1 MTVGA
6 KLKNVSAE
14 SHAKFKNEKKMAI
27 AHRAAVV
34 LLVKELSNDSILK
47 EAISCEDEEFLL
59 FLLIREQQSHVCIEN
74 YFERIKPLYSVS
86 DFLSH
91 FYISRTT
98 VSCLEYLLATCPG
111 LPHGLRNGGSKY

>member
-1 MTVGA
+1 M
-6 KLKNVSAE
+6 SAE

-34 LLVKELSNDSILK
+34 LLVKELSNDSILT
-47 EAISCEDEEFLL
+47 EGISCEDEEFLL

-86 DFLSH
+86 RYLKSFLH
-91 FYISRTT
+91 FKNYSQLFRIP
-98 VSCLEYLLATCPG
+98 VSYLPRSTSWTKEWG
-111 LPHGLRNGGSKY
+111 KTYH

>member
-1 MTVGA
+1 M
-6 KLKNVSAE
+6 SAE

-27 AHRAAVV
+27 VHRAAVV

-47 EAISCEDEEFLL
+47 EAISCEDEEFL

-86 DFLSH
+86 DF
-91 FYISRTT
+91 
-98 VSCLEYLLATCPG
+98 
-111 LPHGLRNGGSKY
+111 

>member
-1 MTVGA
+1 M
-6 KLKNVSAE
+6 SAE

-27 AHRAAVV
+27 VHRAAVV

-59 FLLIREQQSHVCIEN
+59 FLWIREQQSHVCIEN

-86 DFLSH
+86 DF
-91 FYISRTT
+91 
-98 VSCLEYLLATCPG
+98 
-111 LPHGLRNGGSKY
+111 